1 MTKALHLTVSAMNIT
16 TRCAALMAALLI
28 APGTASA
35 LTLAQAEQA
44 MAAHN
49 PDLLAAAIELR
60 GTQGDALS
68 ASRRPSPELS
78 VGTSKI
84 SRQEGIGP
92 GRWKDKRVDSTL
104 GLGWTWE
111 RGGKRGW
118 RMRQADALVEAANL
132 SLLDGRRQQQV
143 ALTEA
148 YFGLKAAQELQ
159 RIAEEDRRASAE
171 SLAAADKQVATG
183 AMAPIER
190 SRLAVDDLKVADA
203 AREAERGLREA
214 RHALA
219 LLLGNDIDAA
229 LSADDAW
236 PRAGSSAT
244 PATPAPT
251 ALEDRVD
258 LRAAQARVIAADAAR
273 ALARSE
279 RRRDVQFGI
288 EAEREPADIGGGTWG
303 VSMSVPLGGA
313 KRWRGEQQRAEADYE
328 AAVLERQQLRRAA
341 TAELDQLQHAL
352 AAAAQRRTEYEQLQ
366 GPAARQSLDG
376 LELAYRRGAATLTDL
391 LDARRSWREFES
403 DLIDARLA
411 HASALAR
418 WNAAVTASEGLP
430 R

>member
-1 MTKALHLTVSAMNIT
+1 MNTT
-16 TRCAALMAALLI
+16 TRCAALIAALLI
-28 APGTASA
+28 APATVSA
-35 LTLAQAEQA
+35 LTLAEAERV
-44 MAAHN
+44 MAQHN

-60 GTQGDALS
+60 GTQGDAQS
-68 ASRRPSPELS
+68 AARRPSPELS

-118 RMRQADALVEAANL
+118 RMRQADALVEAAQL

-143 ALTEA
+143 ALREA
-148 YFGLKAAQELQ
+148 YFGLKAAQELS

-171 SLAAADKQVATG
+171 SLAAADRQVATG

-190 SRLAVDDLKVADA
+190 ARLAVDDLKVADA
-203 AREAERGLREA
+203 AREAALGLREA
-214 RHALA
+214 RHVLA
-219 LLLGNDIDAA
+219 LLLGSDADEA
-229 LSADDAW
+229 LHADDAW
-236 PRAGSSAT
+236 PRPASA
-244 PATPAPT
+244 ATAAMAT
-251 ALEDRVD
+251 LDERVD
-258 LRAAQARVIAADAAR
+258 LRAAEARVIAADAAR

-288 EAEREPADIGGGTWG
+288 EAEREPADIGGVTWG
-303 VSMSVPLGGA
+303 LSMSVPLGGA
-313 KRWRGEQQRAEADYE
+313 TRWRGEQQRAEADYD
-328 AAVLERQQLRRAA
+328 AAVLERQQLRREAA
-341 TAELDQLQHAL
+341 AELDQLRHAL
-352 AAAAQRRTEYEQLQ
+352 AAAAQRRTAYEQLQ
-366 GPAARQSLDG
+366 GPAARKSMEG

-403 DLIDARLA
+403 DLVDARLA

-418 WNAAVTASEGLP
+418 WNAAISVSEGHTP
-430 R
+430 

>member
-1 MTKALHLTVSAMNIT
+1 MNTT
-16 TRCAALMAALLI
+16 TRCAALIAALLI
-28 APGTASA
+28 APATVSA
-35 LTLAQAEQA
+35 LTLAEAERV
-44 MAAHN
+44 MAQHN

-60 GTQGDALS
+60 GTQGDAQS
-68 ASRRPSPELS
+68 AARRPSPELS

-118 RMRQADALVEAANL
+118 RMRQADALVEAAQL

-143 ALTEA
+143 ALREA
-148 YFGLKAAQELQ
+148 YFGLKAAQELS

-171 SLAAADKQVATG
+171 SLAAADRQVATG

-190 SRLAVDDLKVADA
+190 ARLAVDDLKVADA
-203 AREAERGLREA
+203 AREAALGLREA
-214 RHALA
+214 RHVLA
-219 LLLGNDIDAA
+219 LLLGSDADEA
-229 LSADDAW
+229 LHADDEW
-236 PRAGSSAT
+236 PHPASA
-244 PATPAPT
+244 ATAAMAT
-251 ALEDRVD
+251 LDERVD
-258 LRAAQARVIAADAAR
+258 LRAAEARVIAADAAR

-288 EAEREPADIGGGTWG
+288 EAEREPADIGGVTWG
-303 VSMSVPLGGA
+303 LSMSVPLGGA
-313 KRWRGEQQRAEADYE
+313 TRWRGEQQRAEADYD
-328 AAVLERQQLRRAA
+328 AAVLERQELRREAA
-341 TAELDQLQHAL
+341 AELDQLRHAL
-352 AAAAQRRTEYEQLQ
+352 AAAAQRRTAYEQLQ
-366 GPAARQSLDG
+366 GPAARKSMKG

-403 DLIDARLA
+403 DLVDARLA

-418 WNAAVTASEGLP
+418 WNAAISVSEGHTP
-430 R
+430 

>member
-1 MTKALHLTVSAMNIT
+1 MNTT
-16 TRCAALMAALLI
+16 TRCAALIAALLI
-28 APGTASA
+28 APATVSA
-35 LTLAQAEQA
+35 LTLAEAERV
-44 MAAHN
+44 MAQHN

-68 ASRRPSPELS
+68 AARRPSPELS

-84 SRQEGIGP
+84 SHQEGIGP

-118 RMRQADALVEAANL
+118 RMRQADALVEAAQL
-132 SLLDGRRQQQV
+132 SLLDGGRQQQV
-143 ALTEA
+143 ALREA
-148 YFGLKAAQELQ
+148 YFGLKAAQELS

-171 SLAAADKQVATG
+171 GLAAADRQVATG

-190 SRLAVDDLKVADA
+190 ARLAVDDLKVADA
-203 AREAERGLREA
+203 AREAALGLREA
-214 RHALA
+214 RHVLA
-219 LLLGNDIDAA
+219 LLLGCDADEA
-229 LSADDAW
+229 LHADDEW
-236 PRAGSSAT
+236 PHPASA
-244 PATPAPT
+244 ATAAMAT
-251 ALEDRVD
+251 LDERVD
-258 LRAAQARVIAADAAR
+258 LRAAEARVIAADAAR

-288 EAEREPADIGGGTWG
+288 EAEREPADIGGVTWG
-303 VSMSVPLGGA
+303 LSMSVPLGGA
-313 KRWRGEQQRAEADYE
+313 TRWRGEQQRAEADYD
-328 AAVLERQQLRRAA
+328 AAVLERQQLRREAA
-341 TAELDQLQHAL
+341 AELDQLRHAL
-352 AAAAQRRTEYEQLQ
+352 AAAAQRRTAYEQLQ
-366 GPAARQSLDG
+366 GPAARKSMEG

-418 WNAAVTASEGLP
+418 WNAAISVSEGHTP
-430 R
+430 

>member
-1 MTKALHLTVSAMNIT
+1 MNTT
-16 TRCAALMAALLI
+16 TRCAALIAALLI
-28 APGTASA
+28 APATASA
-35 LTLAQAEQA
+35 LTLAEAERA
-44 MAAHN
+44 MAQHN

-68 ASRRPSPELS
+68 AARRPSPELS

-118 RMRQADALVEAANL
+118 RMRQADALVDAANL

-143 ALTEA
+143 ALHEA
-148 YFGLKAAQELQ
+148 YFGLKAAQELS
-159 RIAEEDRRASAE
+159 RIADEDRRASAE
-171 SLAAADKQVATG
+171 SLAAADRQVATG

-190 SRLAVDDLKVADA
+190 SRLAVDDLKVSDA
-203 AREAERGLREA
+203 AREAELGLREA
-214 RHALA
+214 RHVLA
-219 LLLGNDIDAA
+219 LLLGSDSNEA
-229 LSADDAW
+229 LRADDDW
-236 PRAGSSAT
+236 PH
-244 PATPAPT
+244 PASTAPAEPT
-251 ALEDRVD
+251 TLEGRVD
-258 LRAAQARVIAADAAR
+258 LRAAEARVIAADAAR

-288 EAEREPADIGGGTWG
+288 EAEREPADIGGVTWG

-313 KRWRGEQQRAEADYE
+313 RRWRGDQQRAEADYD
-328 AAVLERQQLRRAA
+328 AAVLERQQLHRAA

-352 AAAAQRRTEYEQLQ
+352 VAAAQRRAEYEQLQ
-366 GPAARQSLDG
+366 GPAARRSLDG

-391 LDARRSWREFES
+391 LDARRSWREFEA

-418 WNAAVTASEGLP
+418 WNAAITVSEGRTP
-430 R
+430 

>member
-1 MTKALHLTVSAMNIT
+1 LTKALHLTVSAMNTT

-49 PDLLAAAIELR
+49 PDLLAAAIALR
-60 GTQGDALS
+60 GTQGDAVS

-159 RIAEEDRRASAE
+159 RIAAEDRRASAE

-183 AMAPIER
+183 ALAPIER
-190 SRLAVDDLKVADA
+190 ARLAVDDLKVADA

-214 RHALA
+214 RHVLA

-236 PRAGSSAT
+236 PRAGAT
-244 PATPAPT
+244 ATPAPT
-251 ALEDRVD
+251 ALEERVD
-258 LRAAQARVIAADAAR
+258 LRAAEARVIAADAAR

-279 RRRDVQFGI
+279 RRRDVQFGL
-288 EAEREPADIGGGTWG
+288 EAEREPADIGGVTWG

-313 KRWRGEQQRAEADYE
+313 KRWRGEQQRAEADYD

-418 WNAAVTASEGLP
+418 WNAAVTASEGHP

>member
-1 MTKALHLTVSAMNIT
+1 MNTT
-16 TRCAALMAALLI
+16 TRCAALIAALLI
-28 APGTASA
+28 APATVSA
-35 LTLAQAEQA
+35 LTLAEAERV
-44 MAAHN
+44 MAQHN

-68 ASRRPSPELS
+68 AARRPSPELS

-118 RMRQADALVEAANL
+118 RMRQADALVEAAQL
-132 SLLDGRRQQQV
+132 SLLDGGRQQQV
-143 ALTEA
+143 ALREA
-148 YFGLKAAQELQ
+148 YFGLKAAQELS

-171 SLAAADKQVATG
+171 SLAAADRQVATG

-190 SRLAVDDLKVADA
+190 ARLAVDDLKVADA
-203 AREAERGLREA
+203 AREAALGLREA
-214 RHALA
+214 RHVLA
-219 LLLGNDIDAA
+219 LLLGCDADEA
-229 LSADDAW
+229 LHADDEW
-236 PRAGSSAT
+236 PHPASAT
-244 PATPAPT
+244 TAAMAT
-251 ALEDRVD
+251 LDERVD
-258 LRAAQARVIAADAAR
+258 LRAAEARVIAADAAR

-288 EAEREPADIGGGTWG
+288 EAEREPADIGGVTWG
-303 VSMSVPLGGA
+303 LSMSVPLGGA
-313 KRWRGEQQRAEADYE
+313 TRWRGEQQRAEADYD
-328 AAVLERQQLRRAA
+328 AAVLERQQLRREAA
-341 TAELDQLQHAL
+341 AELDQLRHAL
-352 AAAAQRRTEYEQLQ
+352 AAAAQRRTAYEQLQ
-366 GPAARQSLDG
+366 GPAARKSMEG

-418 WNAAVTASEGLP
+418 WNAAISVSEGHTP
-430 R
+430 

>member
-1 MTKALHLTVSAMNIT
+1 MNTT
-16 TRCAALMAALLI
+16 TRCAALIAALLI
-28 APGTASA
+28 APATVSA
-35 LTLAQAEQA
+35 LTLAEAERV
-44 MAAHN
+44 MAQHN

-60 GTQGDALS
+60 GTQGDAQS
-68 ASRRPSPELS
+68 AARRPSPELS

-118 RMRQADALVEAANL
+118 RMRQADALVEAAQL

-143 ALTEA
+143 ALREA
-148 YFGLKAAQELQ
+148 YFGLKAAQELS

-171 SLAAADKQVATG
+171 SLAAADRQVATG

-190 SRLAVDDLKVADA
+190 ARLAVDDLKVADA
-203 AREAERGLREA
+203 AREAALGLREA
-214 RHALA
+214 RHVLA
-219 LLLGNDIDAA
+219 LLLGCDADEA
-229 LSADDAW
+229 LRADDAW
-236 PRAGSSAT
+236 PHPASA
-244 PATPAPT
+244 ATAAMAT
-251 ALEDRVD
+251 LDERVD
-258 LRAAQARVIAADAAR
+258 LRAAEARVIAADAAR

-288 EAEREPADIGGGTWG
+288 EAEREPADIGGVTWG
-303 VSMSVPLGGA
+303 LSMSVPLGGA
-313 KRWRGEQQRAEADYE
+313 TRWRGEQQRAEADYD
-328 AAVLERQQLRRAA
+328 AAVLERQQLRREAA
-341 TAELDQLQHAL
+341 AELDQLRHAL
-352 AAAAQRRTEYEQLQ
+352 AAAAQRRTAYEQLQ
-366 GPAARQSLDG
+366 GPAARKSMEG

-403 DLIDARLA
+403 DLVDARLA

-418 WNAAVTASEGLP
+418 WNAAISVSEGHTP
-430 R
+430 

>member
-1 MTKALHLTVSAMNIT
+1 MNTT
-16 TRCAALMAALLI
+16 TRCAALIAALLI
-28 APGTASA
+28 APATVSA
-35 LTLAQAEQA
+35 LTLAEAERV
-44 MAAHN
+44 MAQHN

-60 GTQGDALS
+60 GTQGDAQS
-68 ASRRPSPELS
+68 AARRPSPELS

-118 RMRQADALVEAANL
+118 RMRQADALVEAAQL

-143 ALTEA
+143 ALREA
-148 YFGLKAAQELQ
+148 YFGLKAAQELS

-171 SLAAADKQVATG
+171 SLSAADRQVATG

-190 SRLAVDDLKVADA
+190 ARLAVDDLKVADA
-203 AREAERGLREA
+203 AREAALGLREA
-214 RHALA
+214 RHVLA
-219 LLLGNDIDAA
+219 LLLGCDADEA
-229 LSADDAW
+229 LRADDAW
-236 PRAGSSAT
+236 PRPASA
-244 PATPAPT
+244 ATAAMAT
-251 ALEDRVD
+251 LDERVD
-258 LRAAQARVIAADAAR
+258 LRAAEARVIAADAAR

-288 EAEREPADIGGGTWG
+288 EAEREPADIGGVTWG
-303 VSMSVPLGGA
+303 LSMSVPLGGA
-313 KRWRGEQQRAEADYE
+313 TRWRGEQQRAEADYD
-328 AAVLERQQLRRAA
+328 AAVLERQQLRREAA
-341 TAELDQLQHAL
+341 AELDQLRHAL
-352 AAAAQRRTEYEQLQ
+352 AAAAQRRTAYEQLQ
-366 GPAARQSLDG
+366 GPAARKSMEG

-403 DLIDARLA
+403 DLVDARLA

-418 WNAAVTASEGLP
+418 WNAAISVSEGHTP
-430 R
+430 

>member
-1 MTKALHLTVSAMNIT
+1 MNTT
-16 TRCAALMAALLI
+16 TRCAALIAALLI
-28 APGTASA
+28 APATVSA
-35 LTLAQAEQA
+35 LTLAEAERV
-44 MAAHN
+44 MAQHN

-60 GTQGDALS
+60 GTQGDAQS
-68 ASRRPSPELS
+68 AARRPSPELS

-118 RMRQADALVEAANL
+118 RMRQADALVEAAQL

-143 ALTEA
+143 ALREA
-148 YFGLKAAQELQ
+148 YFGLKAAQELS

-171 SLAAADKQVATG
+171 SLAAADRQVATG

-190 SRLAVDDLKVADA
+190 ARLAVDDLKVADA
-203 AREAERGLREA
+203 AREAALGLREA
-214 RHALA
+214 RHVLA
-219 LLLGNDIDAA
+219 LLLGSDADEA
-229 LSADDAW
+229 LHADDAW
-236 PRAGSSAT
+236 PRPASA
-244 PATPAPT
+244 ATAAMAT
-251 ALEDRVD
+251 LDERVD
-258 LRAAQARVIAADAAR
+258 LRAAEARVLAADAAR

-288 EAEREPADIGGGTWG
+288 EAEREPADIGGVTWG
-303 VSMSVPLGGA
+303 LSMSVPLGGA
-313 KRWRGEQQRAEADYE
+313 TRWRGEQQRAEADYD
-328 AAVLERQQLRRAA
+328 AAVLERQQLRREAA
-341 TAELDQLQHAL
+341 AELDQLRHAL
-352 AAAAQRRTEYEQLQ
+352 AAAAQRRTAYEQLQ
-366 GPAARQSLDG
+366 GPAARKSMEG

-403 DLIDARLA
+403 DLVDARLA

-418 WNAAVTASEGLP
+418 WNAAISVSEGHTP
-430 R
+430 